1 MGLRKAKT
9 TSKQSEAPIQVIKEP
24 AKDELYNCNREKLSE
39 YFVARQIDDYCVSTQ
54 GVMPN

>member
-1 MGLRKAKT
+1 MSFKKM
-9 TSKQSEAPIQVIKEP
+9 KPIKVINEP
-24 AKDELYNCNREKLSE
+24 AKAELFNCDTEKLSE

>member
-1 MGLRKAKT
+1 MKKI
-9 TSKQSEAPIQVIKEP
+9 TSIRVIKEP
-24 AKDELYNCNREKLSE
+24 AKNELHECNSEKLSE